1 MPGQQAFL
9 FNIGRVENKQKPQVL
24 ASAARVFNQET
35 EKKNYSFVVK
45 SPIETT
51 NTMRILLPSQP
62 NKISIAHHLKKSAVS
77 YNSEWD
83 EKSKTLWLEFENS
96 PDGIV
101 VEIKL

>member
-9 FNIGRVENKQKPQVL
+9 FNIGSVVEKQKPQVL
-24 ASAARVFNQET
+24 ASASRVYNEQI
-35 EKKNYSFVVK
+35 KKSSYSFVAK

-62 NKISIAHHLKKSAVS
+62 IKISIAHHLKKSAVS